1 MLGLGF
7 TKTTVDPNFYYLFDR
22 SDLFV
27 LVLYVDDLIFIWG
40 LEKLILGCKAELAR
54 EIDMKDIGLM
64 HYFFILGLEEWQ
76 NIGEIYLG

>member
-1 MLGLGF
+1 M
-7 TKTTVDPNFYYLFDR
+7 
-22 SDLFV
+22 FV
-27 LVLYVDDLIFIWG
+27 LILYVDDLIFIWG

-76 NIGEIYLG
+76 NIGEIYLGQGKYIVEILKRF